1 MKISTESN
9 HQSWISL
16 IVVNGSTTISETVS
30 GYYNGSISVPESDIE
45 MLITAANDLSR
56 FNGVTDVDFLKKI
69 YDAYLSDNEKIE
81 FLNLIDPQP

>member
-16 IVVNGSTTISETVS
+16 IVINGSTTISETVS
-30 GYYNGSISVPESDIE
+30 GYSNGTLSVPESDIE

-69 YDAYLSDNEKIE
+69 YNAYLSDNEKIE
-81 FLNLIDPQP
+81 FLNLIDPQS